1 MRICRFRPGDGPV
14 LVGRVEGDQLLDLE
28 EGQPT
33 GRQHSLAQVTLLPP
47 VARGRV
53 FGIGRNYSE
62 HIRELNPG
70 WSQETPLVF
79 MKPDTALCGH
89 GQAIRLPAGIG
100 RVDYEGELAAVVGH
114 ALRRIPPSEALEGLL
129 GYTVAND
136 ISAREL
142 QRSDGQWTRAKG
154 YDTFCPL
161 GPWIET
167 ELDPADL
174 GIRTWLNGKLVQ
186 EGRTSWMLRSLPE
199 LVSWL
204 SGFCTLLPGDVI
216 LTGTPAGVGPLAPG
230 DTVRVEV
237 EGIGSLENP
246 VEGEHAD

>member
-1 MRICRFRPGDGPV
+1 MRICRFSTREGVTGF
-14 LVGRVEGDQLLDLE
+14 GRVDGDHILE
-28 EGQPT
+28 LMDGHET
-33 GRQHSLAQVTLLPP
+33 GFTPALAEVRLLPP
-47 VARGRV
+47 VSRGRV

-70 WSQETPLVF
+70 WSQEAPLVF

-89 GQAIRLPAGIG
+89 GQPILIPAGIG
-100 RVDYEGELAAVVGH
+100 RVDYEGELAAVVGQPM
-114 ALRRIPPSEALEGLL
+114 RRVSADEALDGLL

-136 ISAREL
+136 VSAREL

-154 YDTFCPL
+154 YDSFCPL

-174 GIRTWLNGKLVQ
+174 GIRTWLNGRPVQ
-186 EGRTSWMLRSLPE
+186 EGRTSQMLRSLPE
-199 LVSWL
+199 LIHFL
-204 SGFCTLLPGDVI
+204 SGFCLLLPGDVI

-230 DTVRVEV
+230 DRIRVEV

-246 VEGEHAD
+246 VESEHAD

>member
-1 MRICRFRPGDGPV
+1 MRILRFQGEDGSAR
-14 LVGRVEGDQLLDLE
+14 LGRLEGDTVVELD
-28 EGQPT
+28 EGQPSGAVHGLDT
-33 GRQHSLAQVTLLPP
+33 IRLLPP

-79 MKPDTALCGH
+79 MKPDTALCAH
-89 GQAIRLPAGIG
+89 GQAVVLPRGVG

-114 ALRRIPPSEALEGLL
+114 ALRRVSAGEALEGLL
-129 GYTVAND
+129 GYTIAND

-161 GPWIET
+161 GPWLET

-174 GIRTWLNGKLVQ
+174 GIRTWLNGSLVQ
-186 EGRTSWMLRSLPE
+186 EGRTSQMLRSLPE

-216 LTGTPAGVGPLAPG
+216 LTGTPAGVGPLAAG

-246 VEGEHAD
+246 VEDEHAD